1 MNGVES
7 ILDIEEE
14 SLLCIML
21 GVTDTEMGKY
31 IK

>member
-14 SLLCIML
+14 SLLCIKL
-21 GVTDTEMGKY
+21 GAGVTDTEMGK
-31 IK
+31 